1 MQDSVKRV
9 QYRGTGFYLG
19 VVAIVAFALA
29 LLVLA
34 VLNTQEVDV
43 DFGFVFTVPLFAV
56 AIGAVII
63 GVVLDE
69 LIGLVWRR
77 QRRIHL
83 EERAELDRFRA
94 ADVPAVEE
102 SEEQAEYAL
111 ERPGET
117 P

>member
-9 QYRGTGFYLG
+9 QYRGTGFYVG
-19 VVAIVAFALA
+19 VVAIVVFALA

-34 VLNTQEVDV
+34 VLNTQEVEV

-83 EERAELDRFRA
+83 EARSVQSGGCPRGRGAGWAGVGDGGA
-94 ADVPAVEE
+94 GGV
-102 SEEQAEYAL
+102 S
-111 ERPGET
+111 
-117 P
+117 